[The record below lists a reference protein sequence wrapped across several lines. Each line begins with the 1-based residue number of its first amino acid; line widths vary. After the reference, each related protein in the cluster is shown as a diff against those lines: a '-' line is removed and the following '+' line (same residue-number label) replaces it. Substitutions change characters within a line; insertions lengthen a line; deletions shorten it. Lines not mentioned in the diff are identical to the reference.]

1 MLAFDRFGSG
11 EPLVLLH
18 GTNSSRDV
26 WARLMPLL
34 AAQRDVIAFDLPA
47 HGTSPPTSFTPPHFA
62 TELATAFA
70 ELGLG
75 APAVVGHSVGG
86 WVALELARREHA
98 AAVLALAPA
107 GLWRRRSPLLTD
119 LGLRVNWRLGQVLGR
134 AAELPLRSSL
144 GRRVSLSS
152 ISARPSA
159 VSYEAAVAAALN
171 ATAAPAA
178 R

>member
-47 HGTSPPTSFTPPHFA
+47 HGTSPPT
-62 TELATAFA
+62 
-70 ELGLG
+70 
-75 APAVVGHSVGG
+75 VVWGDKDH
-86 WVALELARREHA
+86 VALNRTSRFE
-98 AAVLALAPA
+98 
-107 GLWRRRSPLLTD
+107 D
-119 LGLRVNWRLGQVLGR
+119 
-134 AAELPLRSSL
+134 ELPAHA
-144 GRRVSLSS
+144 RVETW
-152 ISARPSA
+152 SACGHMVMWDCPD
-159 VSYEAAVAAALN
+159 ELVAAALS